1 MRTISVRD
9 VMSSPVIAVSLSTPL
24 PQLNNLMREQ
34 QIRRLPVVDGN
45 RLVGMITFGDIRSAL
60 PSDATTL
67 SVYELSYLMEQVT
80 AAEVMRGDVITINAD
95 ASVAEAA
102 QQMLEYKI
110 SGLPVVERDHLVG
123 IITESDIFRAISTG
137 LIPVINKPE
146 LAVTASS
153 RQWRTRV

>member
-1 MRTISVRD
+1 MRTIFVRD
-9 VMSSPVIAVSLSTPL
+9 VMSSTVITASLSTPL
-24 PQLNNLMREQ
+24 PQLNTLMRERH
-34 QIRRLPVVDGN
+34 IRRLPVVDGN

-67 SVYELSYLMEQVT
+67 SVYELSYLIEQVT
-80 AAEVMRGDVITINAD
+80 AAEVMRDNVITISAD

-102 QQMLEYKI
+102 QQMLEHKI

-137 LIPVINKPE
+137 LIPVANKPD
-146 LAVTASS
+146 LVAGTSS

>member
-80 AAEVMRGDVITINAD
+80 AAEVMRGDVITISAD

-102 QQMLEYKI
+102 QQMLEHKI
-110 SGLPVVERDHLVG
+110 SGLPVVEREHLVG

-137 LIPVINKPE
+137 LIPVINKPD
-146 LAVTASS
+146 LAITASS

>member
-1 MRTISVRD
+1 MRTIFVRD
-9 VMSSPVIAVSLSTPL
+9 VMSSPVITASLSTSL
-24 PQLNNLMREQ
+24 PQLNSLMREHH
-34 QIRRLPVVDGN
+34 IRRLPVVDGN

-67 SVYELSYLMEQVT
+67 SVYELSYLIEQVT
-80 AAEVMRGDVITINAD
+80 AAEVMRDGVITISAD

-102 QQMLEYKI
+102 QQMLEHKI

-137 LIPVINKPE
+137 LIPVANKPD
-146 LAVTASS
+146 LVAATSS
-153 RQWRTRV
+153 RQERTRV

>member
-9 VMSSPVIAVSLSTPL
+9 VMSSPVIAVSLTTPL

-34 QIRRLPVVDGN
+34 HIRRLPVVNGN

-67 SVYELSYLMEQVT
+67 SVYELSYLIEQVT
-80 AAEVMRGDVITINAD
+80 AAEVMRPDVITISVD

-102 QQMLEYKI
+102 QQMLEHKI

-137 LIPVINKPE
+137 VIPVANQPDTV
-146 LAVTASS
+146 AATPS
-153 RQWRTRV
+153 RSWRTRV